1 MSVWLTIP
9 SARPPAEAEKCLALW
24 RKQGY
29 RIALWR
35 DMPAWD
41 APSDPPCELMHVEPM
56 YPGYA
61 EAVNRLI
68 SQVMALDPHAE
79 WFVTGGDDV
88 EPDLNHTAD
97 EIAGQCS
104 GYFRGLYD
112 GSDGRRR
119 RLRHHL
125 SYTKG
130 VNTSEGWGAL
140 SDVAATFGVMQ
151 PTGDRFANGSIDRI
165 AGSPWIGREFARRM
179 YGGNGPYWHEY
190 RHMFLDEELQCV
202 AEKHGVFWQ
211 RRDLIHLHQHFMRE
225 NAHLESMAVKRD
237 IPPHL
242 MEANSPEHWNK
253 YQAIFKARKAAGFPG
268 SEPL

>member
-41 APSDPPCELMHVEPM
+41 APSDPPFEFMHVEPM

-97 EIAGQCS
+97 EIAPQLTAHFAG
-104 GYFRGLYD
+104 
-112 GSDGRRR
+112 
-119 RLRHHL
+119 
-125 SYTKG
+125 
-130 VNTSEGWGAL
+130 
-140 SDVAATFGVMQ
+140 TFGVMQ
-151 PTGDRFANGSIDRI
+151 PTGDRFARGSIDRI

-190 RHMFLDEELQCV
+190 THMFVDEEIQCV
-202 AEKHGVFWQ
+202 AEKYGVFWQ
-211 RRDLIHLHQHFMRE
+211 RRDLIHLHHHFQRE
-225 NAHLESMAVKRD
+225 SVALNSPAIDKPRPAFLD
-237 IPPHL
+237 
-242 MEANSPEHWNK
+242 EANSPEHWGK
-253 YQAIFKARKAAGFPG
+253 YQAIFKARKVAGFPG

>member
-24 RKQGY
+24 RGQGY
-29 RIALWR
+29 KIALWR
-35 DMPAWD
+35 EGRESWPFPDF
-41 APSDPPCELMHVEPM
+41 CYQVES

-61 EAVNRLI
+61 KAVNVLMSI
-68 SQVMALDPHAE
+68 VMLHDADAE

-97 EIAGQCS
+97 EIAPQLTAHFAG
-104 GYFRGLYD
+104 
-112 GSDGRRR
+112 
-119 RLRHHL
+119 
-125 SYTKG
+125 
-130 VNTSEGWGAL
+130 
-140 SDVAATFGVMQ
+140 TFGVMQ

-242 MEANSPEHWNK
+242 NEANSPEHWKK

>member
-1 MSVWLTIP
+1 M
-9 SARPPAEAEKCLALW
+9 R
-24 RKQGY
+24 RQN
-29 RIALWR
+29 
-35 DMPAWD
+35 
-41 APSDPPCELMHVEPM
+41 PPCELTIWSWLYMHVEPM

-97 EIAGQCS
+97 EIAGQLTAHFA
-104 GYFRGLYD
+104 G
-112 GSDGRRR
+112 
-119 RLRHHL
+119 
-125 SYTKG
+125 
-130 VNTSEGWGAL
+130 
-140 SDVAATFGVMQ
+140 TFGVMQ
-151 PTGDRFANGSIDRI
+151 PTGDRFASGSIDRI

-190 RHMFLDEELQCV
+190 THMFVDEEIQCV
-202 AEKHGVFWQ
+202 AEKYGVFWQ

-242 MEANSPEHWNK
+242 MEANSPEHWKK